1 MKDHD
6 HAPLHALQRQR
17 CGCSRLPGGVSGCDV
32 CGEFA
37 TGETLV
43 HIESARGDADRG
55 DLIFG
60 RDDSAADP
68 SNVEI
73 LVKVL
78 DGRPVH
84 AQGETLVHV
93 EAGWPLA

>member
-1 MKDHD
+1 M
-6 HAPLHALQRQR
+6 PLFMHYSDTDADVA
-17 CGCSRLPGGVSGCDV
+17 RLPEGVSGCDV
-32 CGEFA
+32 CREFA
-37 TGETLV
+37 TGETQV
-43 HIESARGDADRG
+43 HVESVGGDADRG

-93 EAGWPLA
+93 ESAGWLLA